1 MRRLFSILAL
11 LILVLSTDSFAQYG
25 NSRAI
30 VNSAFN
36 AQFVGRTVSFIEG
49 DCLDTADG
57 AYAGVIPCNLDGVAN
72 TPFYCLDLCTPI
84 SLSDTAK
91 DSASTIPQAIY
102 ITNTYYPARTSYP
115 GKLSNNNDE
124 ACAVQFAI
132 WYFRNNV
139 DVNTLTSISGGTVT
153 VANFKTRVNN
163 IIADVIAN
171 GGTATQ
177 VSTIEIKPGVDP
189 DDFYIETKDTS
200 GAPIAISNIQ
210 LAITGS
216 GILSTYTVNTG
227 VNGQSPMVTVSGGV
241 TNGDIISASAT
252 LQIPGGIT
260 YASLRPETEP
270 TQLLVLGR
278 TTTGQRTAQITWGA
292 LPVEL
297 SSFSALVYNRTAEL
311 SWKTLEEINNSGFE
325 VERRTSDSQTWEKVG
340 FVEGHGTTTTSYI
353 YSFVD
358 RNLATGSYNYRLK
371 QIDYNGN
378 FEYHNLSSEVVIG
391 TPVSFELSQNFP
403 NPFNPETKIN
413 FQIPTDGFVS
423 LKVFDNS
430 GKEVATLV
438 NQSMTAGFH
447 TTNFNA
453 STLSSG
459 VYFYRLETQGFV
471 KVMKMALVK

>member
-11 LILVLSTDSFAQYG
+11 LILVFATDSFAQFG

-30 VNSAFN
+30 LTSTSSGRNVNITASPCGVAE
-36 AQFVGRTVSFIEG
+36 VGF
-49 DCLDTADG
+49 
-57 AYAGVIPCNLDGVAN
+57 AGIIICRLDGVAN
-72 TPFYCLDLCTPI
+72 TPFYCLDLCTGI
-84 SLSDTAK
+84 SVGDTTK

-102 ITNTYYPARTSYP
+102 ITNNYFPAVTNSP
-115 GKLSNNNDE
+115 GRLASDNEE
-124 ACAVQFAI
+124 ACAVQLAI
-132 WYFRNNV
+132 WHFRNGV
-139 DVNTLTSISGGTVT
+139 DTNEVTDIQGTTNDRNIKV
-153 VANFKTRVNN
+153 RVMN
-163 IIADVIAN
+163 IIADVLLN
-171 GGTATQ
+171 GGSTTH
-177 VSTIEIKPGVDP
+177 VSTIEIKPGENFDEFFV
-189 DDFYIETKDTS
+189 ETRDTS
-200 GAPIAISNIQ
+200 GAPIAVNNIQ
-210 LAITGS
+210 LSITGS
-216 GILSTYTVNTG
+216 GILSTSTVNTG
-227 VNGQSPMVTVSGGV
+227 VNGESPRVTVSGGV
-241 TNGDIISASAT
+241 TNGDIISATAT
-252 LQIPGGIT
+252 LQIPGGVT
-260 YASLRPETEP
+260 YASLRPLTSP
-270 TQLLVLGR
+270 KQLLVLGR
-278 TTTGQRTAQITWGA
+278 TTIGQRSAQITWGA

-297 SSFSALVYNRTAEL
+297 SSFSAVVYNRTAEL
-311 SWKTLEEINNSGFE
+311 SWKTSEEVNNSGFE
-325 VERRTSDSQTWEKVG
+325 VERKASDSQTWEKVG

-353 YSFVD
+353 YTFAD

-453 STLSSG
+453 SSLSSG